1 MSELRRYTR
10 DLVRIA
16 PSYRNPEY
24 VFAQQIDATTR
35 MVRWVAKLSAIT
47 TVVVAATFWST
58 SFTPVL
64 VAGGVWITTS
74 CTFALLS
81 WPRQAVADATSEI
94 ARKHLFYALIH
105 GLGWMMLT
113 SAMMAQADVETAM
126 FVTCLQIGLVA
137 AGFVL
142 YLNLPVAFL
151 AFCIPVASSFA
162 VIFLRMQGR
171 TLVAVPLVMILFFML
186 MRTAV
191 DQSRMFAM
199 SVRDRESIHQHDI
212 DRRRAEEEAGRK
224 VAEQRL
230 RDADLRTNAVTLAE
244 GRRRREMMELAERFR
259 RDVVSVVDDQVLAVA
274 NLNESAKHLSHM
286 IQKTST
292 AAGDVAHRTGL
303 AAESINS
310 LAVTTGEIASSIA
323 AINEQLEQ
331 HSKLNAD
338 VVQLVS
344 DSERRMNVASI
355 EAQHVHE
362 ITAAIAKLAK
372 QTKLLALNANIEA
385 ARAGE
390 AGRGFTV
397 VANEVR
403 SLAEQAGAETH
414 RAGEQLTMIVDSIG
428 SAGVGIERTVSGV
441 NSVNAIGKV
450 IADAVSRQSGAAQH
464 IRQETRATAQHID
477 DVRHR
482 MLIVASDTAE
492 TDDVMQSVGKTTQE
506 LASQALMLRD
516 AATSFLSGLSA
527 V

>member
-1 MSELRRYTR
+1 MSELRRYAR

-35 MVRWVAKLSAIT
+35 MVRWVAKLSALT
-47 TVVVAATFWST
+47 TIALAAVFWST
-58 SFTPVL
+58 SFKPVL
-64 VAGGVWITTS
+64 FAGGAWITAS
-74 CTFALLS
+74 CTWAHIA
-81 WPRQAVADATSEI
+81 WPYQATAGATSDV
-94 ARKHLFYALIH
+94 ARKHFFYALIH

-113 SAMMAQADVETAM
+113 SAMMAQANVETAM

-137 AGFVL
+137 VGFVL

-151 AFCIPVASSFA
+151 AFSIPVASSFA
-162 VIFLRMQGR
+162 VIFSSMQGR
-171 TLVAVPLVMILFFML
+171 TLVAVPLIMILFVML

-199 SVRDRESIHQHDI
+199 SVRDREAIHQHEI
-212 DRRRAEEEAGRK
+212 EHRRAEDEASRK

-230 RDADLRTNAVTLAE
+230 RDADLRTDAVTLAE
-244 GRRRREMMELAERFR
+244 ERRRQEMLELAERFR
-259 RDVVSVVDDQVLAVA
+259 RDVVSVVDDQVVAVA
-274 NLNESAKHLSHM
+274 NLNGSATHLSRM
-286 IQKTST
+286 VQKTST
-292 AAGDVAHRTGL
+292 AASDVAHRTGL

-323 AINEQLEQ
+323 AINEQLEH
-331 HSKLNAD
+331 HSRLNAD
-338 VVQLVS
+338 VVQLVD
-344 DSERRMNVASI
+344 DSERRMSVASI

-362 ITAAIAKLAK
+362 ITAAISKLAK

-403 SLAEQAGAETH
+403 SLAEQAGAETR
-414 RAGEQLTMIVDSIG
+414 RAGEQLTVIVGSIG

-441 NSVNAIGKV
+441 NSVSAIGAV

-464 IRQETRATAQHID
+464 IRQETKAIAQHID

-482 MLIVASDTAE
+482 MLIVAGDTVE
-492 TDDVMQSVGKTTQE
+492 TDDVMRSVGKTTQE
-506 LASQALMLRD
+506 LASQALMLRA
-516 AATSFLSGLSA
+516 AATSFLNGLSA